1 MDTIVTV
8 NDITF
13 VAYLICPMHLQDLD
27 YPNIKEKSI
36 LGRYVTHAHVV
47 RFLNTLCKP
56 FSVDTI
62 GLSVEKRSI
71 ESITI
76 GSGKQRILMWSQM
89 HGNESTTTKAVL
101 DLMNFLSSEVV
112 ESLKILQKCTIRIIP
127 MLNPDGA
134 EVYTRVNANKVDL
147 NRDAK
152 MLTQP
157 ESKLLR
163 MVYEDFRPHY
173 CLNLHDQR
181 TIFNV
186 GNTPKPATASFLAPA
201 SDKQRSIT
209 DSRRKSMQLIGA
221 IDQGLN
227 PYIPG
232 QIGRYDDTYNDN
244 CVGDTFQTL
253 GTPTVLFE
261 AGHFADDYEREQT
274 REYIFYA
281 LFLAL
286 RNISKDAHKRFEE
299 SDYFN
304 IPENNK
310 LFFDI
315 LVRNI
320 DSINL
325 SFNGK
330 GSMGILYKE
339 ELENGKIHF
348 VPKIEMVGDLENH
361 FGHQLY
367 NCLNDNDLKLLK
379 QQPFWKD
386 IAG

>member
-1 MDTIVTV
+1 MR
-8 NDITF
+8 F
-13 VAYLICPMHLQDLD
+13 QDLD

-36 LGRYVTHAHVV
+36 LGRYVTHGQVV
-47 RFLNTLCKP
+47 GFLNTLRKP

-71 ESITI
+71 ESITM
-76 GSGKQRILMWSQM
+76 GKGKQRILMWSQM

-101 DLMNFLSSEVV
+101 DLMNFLSSEAA
-112 ESLKILQKCTIRIIP
+112 EPLKILQKCTIRIIP

-134 EVYTRVNANKVDL
+134 EAYTRVNANKVDL

-157 ESKLLR
+157 ESKVLR

-186 GNTPKPATASFLAPA
+186 GNTPKPATISFLAPA

-221 IDQGLN
+221 IDHGLN
-227 PYIPG
+227 SCIPG
-232 QIGRYDDTYNDN
+232 QIGRYDDTYNAN

-261 AGHFADDYEREQT
+261 AGHFVNDYEREQT
-274 REYIFYA
+274 RKYIFYA

-286 RNISKDAHKRFEE
+286 KNISEDWHERFEE

-315 LVRNI
+315 LIQNI
-320 DSINL
+320 DSINP
-325 SFNGK
+325 SFIRK
-330 GSMGILYKE
+330 DSIGILYKE
-339 ELENGKIHF
+339 VLKNEKIHF
-348 VPKIEMVGDLENH
+348 VPKIEMAGSLEDH

-379 QQPFWKD
+379 RQSFWKD
-386 IAG
+386 IVG